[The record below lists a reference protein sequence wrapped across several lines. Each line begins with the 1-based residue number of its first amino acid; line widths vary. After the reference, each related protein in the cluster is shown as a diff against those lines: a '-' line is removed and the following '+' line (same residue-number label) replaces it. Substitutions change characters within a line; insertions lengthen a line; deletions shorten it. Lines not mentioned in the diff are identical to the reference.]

1 MSKPRNIAVVEPY
14 FKSMGEHSY
23 TRPDYATSF
32 RVNYQWLKFGE
43 QNKKLA
49 INKFSVFPE
58 NHYFLMNASVVY
70 NNKEY
75 KGGSFILTEPSDNT
89 ETILD
94 KVFSSINKQLME
106 NIKVD
111 HPKFNEENILMC
123 WFEKNTV
130 RAVSKYEAVLTFY
143 GSDLKILNQ
152 KELVNS
158 IKKEIPAFKE
168 VEEEEENKS
177 IIELFTNVWDRERLF
192 LHASFSSAYKHY
204 VCEMNESFIF
214 LNKEF
219 VCDSHLFDIWFS
231 VDGEHPF
238 PLYHENYLFELAFM
252 HGKQKFNKH

>member
-58 NHYFLMNASVVY
+58 NHYFTSNARVNY
-70 NNKEY
+70 NNKPYDAYSIVTAETGDNMHSILVKVFQDLNHQLLDAIKAADPY
-75 KGGSFILTEPSDNT
+75 YNDDVFILKFYLENNT
-89 ETILD
+89 LSARSLFGGRIGFGANAQKL
-94 KVFSSINKQLME
+94 
-106 NIKVD
+106 
-111 HPKFNEENILMC
+111 
-123 WFEKNTV
+123 
-130 RAVSKYEAVLTFY
+130 
-143 GSDLKILNQ
+143 LNQ
-152 KELVNS
+152 EKTPDVVL
-158 IKKEIPAFKE
+158 IPLE
-168 VEEEEENKS
+168 YENEHGLIVVDEK
-177 IIELFTNVWDRERLF
+177 IELFKNVWDRERLF
-192 LHASFSSAYKHY
+192 LHASFSEANKHY

-219 VCDSHLFDIWFS
+219 VCDSHLFDIWFTD
-231 VDGEHPF
+231 DGEHPF

-252 HGKQKFNKH
+252 RGK